1 MWKKPLCT
9 IWSCFFLLQRVY
21 QVAWSADSRLLASG
35 SADSTLKL
43 WSPATKKLAGDLPG
57 HGDDVYAVDWSP
69 DGSAVVSAGKD
80 ALVRLW
86 RR

>member
-1 MWKKPLCT
+1 
-9 IWSCFFLLQRVY
+9 
-21 QVAWSADSRLLASG
+21 LASG

-43 WSPATKKLAGDLPG
+43 WSATAKKLAGDLPG
-57 HGDDVYAVDWSP
+57 HGDEVYALDWSP
-69 DGSAVVSAGKD
+69 DGRALVSAGKD